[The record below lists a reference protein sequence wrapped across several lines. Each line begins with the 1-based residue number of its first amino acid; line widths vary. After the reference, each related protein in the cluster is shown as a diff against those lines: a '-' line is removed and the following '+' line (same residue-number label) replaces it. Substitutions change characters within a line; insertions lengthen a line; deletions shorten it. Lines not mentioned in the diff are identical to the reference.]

1 MRTWRRTVASRL
13 NGLQR
18 TLAWQDF
25 GPPRPGNPPPPGQ
38 RAVFAQ
44 TRARPRRTIFAEQV
58 PGSRP
63 AQFRL
68 RDDAVI
74 SVEIDRG
81 QTFVNQWALDRP
93 APFPADLLH
102 HEQGHYDLVALLCRD
117 MFIELMTLT
126 QQSSPTP
133 QPVLAAA
140 QAIFQRFDAS
150 IAAVHAP
157 YDNQTD
163 HGNIAQQQ
171 QRWDGLI
178 RSAFTIPRTPP
189 MRAPDGTPYGL
200 PLLDVL
206 RQAGVIL

>member
-1 MRTWRRTVASRL
+1 MASRL

-18 TLAWQDF
+18 ALTWQDF
-25 GPPRPGNPPPPGQ
+25 GSPRPGNPPAPGQ
-38 RAVFAQ
+38 HATFAQ
-44 TRARPRRTIFAEQV
+44 TRARPHRTIFAEHV
-58 PGSRP
+58 PGTRP
-63 AQFRL
+63 PLFRL

-74 SVEIDRG
+74 SVDLDRG
-81 QTFVNQWALDRP
+81 QTFVNQWALNRP

-102 HEQGHYDLVALLCRD
+102 HEQGHYDLVALFCRD
-117 MFIELMTLT
+117 MFIELMTLK

-133 QPVLAAA
+133 QAVVAAA
-140 QAIFQRFDAS
+140 QAIFQRFDAL
-150 IAAVHAP
+150 IAAVHTP

-171 QRWDGLI
+171 QRWDGFI
-178 RSAFTIPRTPP
+178 RSAFTTPRSPP
-189 MRAPDGTPYGL
+189 MSAPDGTPYRV